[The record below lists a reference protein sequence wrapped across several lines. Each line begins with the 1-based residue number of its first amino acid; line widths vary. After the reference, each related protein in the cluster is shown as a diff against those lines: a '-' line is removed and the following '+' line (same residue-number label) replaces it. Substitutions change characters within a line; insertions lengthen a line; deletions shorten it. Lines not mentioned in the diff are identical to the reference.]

1 VNFLTDG
8 YVPGTDEIPARFGSW
23 LNIYLSRDGEKWYSV
38 RTDIGNSILFAQK
51 VGDYDI
57 YYKLV
62 PDDDSNYKESPV
74 YHVVCSI
81 TED

>member
-1 VNFLTDG
+1 M
-8 YVPGTDEIPARFGSW
+8 
-23 LNIYLSRDGEKWYSV
+23 
-38 RTDIGNSILFAQK
+38 GNSILFAQK